1 MSEMSEA
8 VKPQDTD
15 FETTIKLVEND
26 ATASEAMRR
35 RDELIIRP
43 ASAYADDEP
52 PLDQLTEEDVAARRK
67 WADRHVAV
75 LAASPSLSARA
86 TAPQESLHFRGDLNA
101 VQWRG
106 TGGNLD
112 FSQSATG
119 RKLNLKLDEPSSL
132 YHNPLAALR
141 RERKVKPG
149 KAAKLLGIS
158 RQRLHVV
165 EHATKPLRCMG
176 RLLAKAA
183 EVWPVVDETTTRK
196 GDDDASK

>member
-1 MSEMSEA
+1 M
-8 VKPQDTD
+8 T
-15 FETTIKLVEND
+15 
-26 ATASEAMRR
+26 
-35 RDELIIRP
+35 IRP
-43 ASAYADDEP
+43 VSAYADDEP
-52 PLDQLTEEDVAARRK
+52 PLDQPTEEDLAARRK

-75 LAASPSLSARA
+75 VTIPIAVSPSPLSARA
-86 TAPQESLHFRGDLNA
+86 TAPLESLRFQGDPNT
-101 VQWRG
+101 VQWWG

-112 FSQSATG
+112 LSQGTTE
-119 RKLNLKLDEPSSL
+119 RKLNLKLVDPPP

-141 RERKVKPG
+141 RERKVKSG

-183 EVWPVVDETTTRK
+183 EVWPVVDETTTTPTVMVK
-196 GDDDASK
+196 ELGLSHKESH